1 MVPSPLINIG
11 CGGWGGGEGRGWR
24 GVHFT
29 GRLLH
34 MGERVTIMDFLGGLQ
49 YQFLDQLANAGP
61 NSLKVN

>member
-1 MVPSPLINIG
+1 MHGTLSPHQYRVR
-11 CGGWGGGEGRGWR
+11 GGGGGGWR

-61 NSLKVN
+61 KSLKVN